1 MKILHIA
8 PIKYLKKNELNTMGT
23 NSPEGISNSVPHLV
37 EAQKNFGHEVG
48 IISSKKS
55 DKAVSENIY
64 WSNMQNISLILFE
77 FYKTLRNFGKPDIL
91 HIHDIYN
98 LKQILFSCFFIF
110 LGVKVFISPR
120 GCFSEIALSRSKIKK
135 KLFLILFKKF
145 SNYIYSFVALNEGEK
160 HQISQIFRNK
170 KIIVISNGSDL
181 DEKRY
186 NSLKKE
192 FSSKKES
199 KIYTIGYLGRF
210 DIYIKGLDKLLNAFS
225 SYQKNSKEAVIE
237 LIFIGEHR
245 SKEFDSF
252 KFFKKIKNSLSKPEM
267 FKVRNPCYGK
277 EKWKSLASFD
287 LLALPSR
294 SEGMPNVVLEAM
306 SIGVPCMVSPETN
319 MGEIIQNSN
328 SGWVIEHKEEDL
340 ELFFHDLVK
349 HDKEMLI
356 KKGINAKNY
365 IKHNLTWDK
374 IAKIDY
380 FKL

>member
-1 MKILHIA
+1 
-8 PIKYLKKNELNTMGT
+8 
-23 NSPEGISNSVPHLV
+23 
-37 EAQKNFGHEVG
+37 
-48 IISSKKS
+48 
-55 DKAVSENIY
+55 
-64 WSNMQNISLILFE
+64 
-77 FYKTLRNFGKPDIL
+77 
-91 HIHDIYN
+91 
-98 LKQILFSCFFIF
+98 
-110 LGVKVFISPR
+110 
-120 GCFSEIALSRSKIKK
+120 
-135 KLFLILFKKF
+135 
-145 SNYIYSFVALNEGEK
+145 
-160 HQISQIFRNK
+160 
-170 KIIVISNGSDL
+170 
-181 DEKRY
+181 
-186 NSLKKE
+186 
-192 FSSKKES
+192 
-199 KIYTIGYLGRF
+199 LGRF